1 MSKEC
6 LNTCPYAS
14 QFPGLLGIIRGNAPD
29 GRSDLQGAIEAE
41 RAESKLL
48 AKIETV
54 KLRCPDPEILP
65 SRPSIV
71 NNDPP
76 REYRCML
83 PAAFAI
89 ETFGLNEQ

>member
-6 LNTCPYAS
+6 LSTCPYAS
-14 QFPGLLGIIRGNAPD
+14 QFPGLLGMIRGNAPD

-41 RAESKLL
+41 YAESELL
-48 AKIETV
+48 AKIKTV
-54 KLRCPDPEILP
+54 AKHCPDPEVLP
-65 SRPSIV
+65 VQPSIV

-83 PAAFAI
+83 ADAFVI